1 MTIELIELLE
11 SQINDIEKQVSDFIK
26 KSDYVITSILG
37 IGDMTLPLSFLKLVT
52 LIAFIIQVKF

>member
-26 KSDYVITSILG
+26 KATML
-37 IGDMTLPLSFLKLVT
+37 LLQF
-52 LIAFIIQVKF
+52 